1 MADLLQ
7 VKMIINVQTGI
18 LRTYKTFL
26 QQSAYSDFSQAV
38 YIVSGYDQSVI
49 TMQGESV
56 GASLD
61 VSQSVHD
68 DGEKTDWQLV
78 TNK

>member
-1 MADLLQ
+1 M
-7 VKMIINVQTGI
+7 T
-18 LRTYKTFL
+18 
-26 QQSAYSDFSQAV
+26 SSDH
-38 YIVSGYDQSVI
+38 I
-49 TMQGESV
+49 TVQGESV

>member
-1 MADLLQ
+1 
-7 VKMIINVQTGI
+7 MI
-18 LRTYKTFL
+18 TFL
-26 QQSAYSDFSQAV
+26 FRSQLIRISIRQFYNLMTSSDH
-38 YIVSGYDQSVI
+38 I
-49 TMQGESV
+49 TVQGESV

>member
-1 MADLLQ
+1 MTSHH
-7 VKMIINVQTGI
+7 NP
-18 LRTYKTFL
+18 
-26 QQSAYSDFSQAV
+26 
-38 YIVSGYDQSVI
+38 I
-49 TMQGESV
+49 TVQGESV

>member
-1 MADLLQ
+1 
-7 VKMIINVQTGI
+7 MI
-18 LRTYKTFL
+18 TFL
-26 QQSAYSDFSQAV
+26 LRSQLIRISIRQFYNFMTSSDH
-38 YIVSGYDQSVI
+38 I
-49 TMQGESV
+49 TVQGESV